1 MIASTCLRRILAPLA
16 LASASLAQSTPA
28 AAQEFAVVVTPP
40 RFEDRAKAGATYRN
54 IIEINNA
61 SAKASRYTVQT
72 ADWTLDAQGGPVFSQ
87 ALSAD
92 SCRPWVGIEAG
103 EITVKGN
110 GKRRYR
116 FEVAVP
122 ADTPRGECRF
132 AIMIEGEPQIVRGNV
147 PLPVSGRIGVIV
159 YLAIGDA
166 APALTVLETV
176 GVDAQGR
183 RVPALRV
190 RNDGDMHARL
200 EGYLGGIGAAGERIV
215 LVPDNSPILP
225 GATRTIALYPQA
237 DDRTAA
243 PPTIAYPLRIRG
255 RLDAE
260 RQRLDIDTALA
271 R

>member
-1 MIASTCLRRILAPLA
+1 MNTPSRMRHATAAVLLA
-16 LASASLAQSTPA
+16 LTTLAAPTGAQ
-28 AAQEFAVVVTPP
+28 AQEFSAVISPP
-40 RFEDRAKAGATYRN
+40 RFEDRAKPGATYRN
-54 IIEINNA
+54 VIEIANA
-61 SAKASRYTVQT
+61 STKPGRFTVET
-72 ADWTLDAQGGPVFSQ
+72 ADWTLDAQGAPVFTQ
-87 ALSAD
+87 ALAPG
-92 SCRPWVGIEAG
+92 SCRPWVGIEAAAIQIEG
-103 EITVKGN
+103 S
-110 GKRRYR
+110 GKRRFR
-116 FEVAVP
+116 FEAKVP
-122 ADTPRGECRF
+122 ADAHRGECRF
-132 AIMIEGEPQIVRGNV
+132 AIMIEGEPQIARGNV

-166 APALTVLETV
+166 APALTLLETV
-176 GVDAQGR
+176 GIDAQGQ

-200 EGYLGGIGAAGERIV
+200 EGYLGAIDAAGERIV

-243 PPTIAYPLRIRG
+243 APTIDYPVRIRG

-260 RQRLDIDTALA
+260 RQRLDIDTALE